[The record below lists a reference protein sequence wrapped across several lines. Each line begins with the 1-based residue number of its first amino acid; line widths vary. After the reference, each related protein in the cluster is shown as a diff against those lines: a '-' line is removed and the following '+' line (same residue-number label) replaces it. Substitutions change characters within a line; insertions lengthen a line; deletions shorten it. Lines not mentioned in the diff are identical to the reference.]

1 MAWAGFIVGDASS
14 PGITEDM
21 GLPALNAR
29 RTHRSATHPPP
40 PLGQPQPLQG
50 MGQCQGGCTSALGS
64 PPSEQADGHR
74 FLESE
79 THVQISVMRL
89 IHPMTL
95 AKALRPL

>member
-40 PLGQPQPLQG
+40 RWDSHSHFRAWDSVRVGAPVHWGARLVNRLTG
-50 MGQCQGGCTSALGS
+50 TGS
-64 PPSEQADGHR
+64 
-74 FLESE
+74 
-79 THVQISVMRL
+79 
-89 IHPMTL
+89 
-95 AKALRPL
+95 